1 MPTAGDVRNNCAR
14 EEDPRACR
22 CWRGLSKT
30 VWLVGDMD
38 STKRRSQFDGPAV
51 PIPEPFDCALTKL
64 RRIIGQESC
73 TLVDES
79 IERTPRRRP

>member
-1 MPTAGDVRNNCAR
+1 VPVAVG
-14 EEDPRACR
+14 EDCR
-22 CWRGLSKT
+22 RRFG
-30 VWLVGDMD
+30 LVGDID